1 MRTVG
6 SYLLHALEELAAS
19 IVGDVEGSLAE
30 VGREEVGEGGNS
42 VVLGVVIR
50 VLAGEGRLEQ
60 DGSLQAEALQVGV
73 KQLAGRVHP
82 GSLEGVARNHGG
94 VSVIYQ
100 TTQHSQTTTPYR
112 FY

>member
-1 MRTVG
+1 
-6 SYLLHALEELAAS
+6 
-19 IVGDVEGSLAE
+19 
-30 VGREEVGEGGNS
+30 
-42 VVLGVVIR
+42 
-50 VLAGEGRLEQ
+50 
-60 DGSLQAEALQVGV
+60 V

-112 FY
+112 FFLKILSAKLIWFLLYLQATHLRVLNQDLVCENLFLIFFGLSEPL

>member
-1 MRTVG
+1 M
-6 SYLLHALEELAAS
+6 
-19 IVGDVEGSLAE
+19 
-30 VGREEVGEGGNS
+30 
-42 VVLGVVIR
+42 VLGVVIR
-50 VLAGEGRLEQ
+50 ILAGEGRLEQ

-112 FY
+112 FFLKILSAKLFLVSSLLTGDPLESSEPGSGLRESLSNLLRLV